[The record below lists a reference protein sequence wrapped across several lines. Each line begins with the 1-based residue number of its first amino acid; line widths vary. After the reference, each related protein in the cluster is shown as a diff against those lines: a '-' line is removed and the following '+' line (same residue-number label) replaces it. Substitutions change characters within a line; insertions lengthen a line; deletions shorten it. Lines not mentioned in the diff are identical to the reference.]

1 MSREETCQQMIAEV
15 LRGRL
20 TLWELAKSLLIAAA
34 STAAIAWHA
43 AVWNP
48 VLPDQVMLALFL
60 AVWLVAALF
69 WTDFLGRPFLC
80 RNIRLASRQGL
91 CDEVWRGLL
100 HEFQMGRSCP

>member
-20 TLWELAKSLLIAAA
+20 TLWELAKSLLITAA

-43 AVWNP
+43 AIWSPSP
-48 VLPDQVMLALFL
+48 VPAGWALFL

-69 WTDFLGRPFLC
+69 WTDFLGRPFLR

-91 CDEVWRGLL
+91 CDEVWQGLL